1 MFCMRCGTQ
10 VPDGARFCPGCGAST
25 ETPPAQ
31 APREVTPAWSAG
43 PAPQAKP
50 RARRRPPIAAIIV
63 VAAALV
69 AGACFVVL
77 VLKPFSGA
85 DLSAS
90 VSAGV
95 NHTVGLMEDGTVVAC
110 GDDEYGQCGVSG
122 WKGVT
127 AVSAGESHTVGLRKD
142 GTVVAC
148 GDDSSGQCDVSGW
161 TDVVAVSAG
170 GDHTVGLRK
179 DGTVVAC
186 GDDSSGQCNVSGW
199 NLG

>member
-110 GDDEYGQCGVSG
+110 GDDSFDQRDVSG
-122 WKGVT
+122 WTDVT
-127 AVSAGESHTVGLRKD
+127 AVSAGMFHTVGLRWDGTMVACGDNDDGQCDVSGWTGITAVSADNGFTVGLRKD

-148 GDDSSGQCDVSGW
+148 GGS
-161 TDVVAVSAG
+161 
-170 GDHTVGLRK
+170 K
-179 DGTVVAC
+179 F
-186 GDDSSGQCNVSGW
+186 GQCNVSGW
-199 NLG
+199 NLS